1 MVVHLLFVD
10 TRVRY
15 CRHQVVLQGLTMTP
29 QLRDS
34 RPHRELHSVGI
45 KHGNVS
51 RAVRLASCD
60 DLLEEMLGSAT
71 VQRPNVINAN
81 GVHFNN
87 VSGNQGRQSLNCG
100 EHKPQTLSC
109 NREQPKRSE
118 GVSKKATTHNA

>member
-1 MVVHLLFVD
+1 M
-10 TRVRY
+10 RY
-15 CRHQVVLQGLTMTP
+15 CRTQVVLQGLTMTP
-29 QLRDS
+29 QLRDPWP
-34 RPHRELHSVGI
+34 RRELHSAGI
-45 KHGNVS
+45 KHGNVG
-51 RAVRLASCD
+51 RAVRPITCD
-60 DLLEEMLGSAT
+60 DLLEEPWGSAT